1 MLNATKKAKTNRE
14 VPINSSGRK
23 LLLLFLLLLSR
34 FCFAQNL
41 VPNPSFEDTVAC
53 PSNSG
58 QINNAVGW
66 SSYRVTPDY
75 FNTCADS
82 SSFVSIPW
90 NFCGYHYPRTGNA
103 YAGFIIGLF
112 NAREY
117 IGIQLSQLLNMGQ
130 QYYVSFYVCRGGNI
144 NRNRASNKIGIHLST
159 IPYSSPSPA
168 PISNISQVYTDSVIT
183 DTVNWTRI
191 SGSFVADSAYQ
202 FLSIGNFFNDSL
214 TTYIAFDS
222 IHYQCYYY
230 LEDVILSPEPDCCE
244 GINQAHTSDLIKVFP
259 NPTSDWIEIEGSNIS
274 KLNFYNVLGEICY
287 TNDIPSASPRRVNVS
302 NLRKGVYTLKIQ
314 TSKH

>member
-1 MLNATKKAKTNRE
+1 MIKTIQKYFFMLF
-14 VPINSSGRK
+14 S
-23 LLLLFLLLLSR
+23 LSLAAQ
-34 FCFAQNL
+34 AQNL
-41 VPNPSFEDTVAC
+41 VPNPSFEDTVSC
-53 PSNSG
+53 PDNLD
-58 QINNAVGW
+58 QVNRAVGW

-82 SSFVSIPW
+82 SSMVSIPW
-90 NFCGYHYPRTGNA
+90 AYFGYHYPRTGNA
-103 YAGFIIGLF
+103 YAGFIIGLA

-117 IGIQLSQLLNMGQ
+117 IGIQLSQSLNIGQ
-130 QYYVSFYVCRGGNI
+130 QYYVSFYVSRGGNI
-144 NRNRASNKIGIHLST
+144 NRNRASNKIGIHMST
-159 IPYSSPSPA
+159 IPYSSSSPA

-230 LEDVILSPEPDCCE
+230 VEDIVLSPDPECCE
-244 GINQAHTSDLIKVFP
+244 GINQAHLNSDIIKVFP
-259 NPTSDWIEIEGSNIS
+259 NPGSDWIEIEGEDIS
-274 KLNFYNVLGEICY
+274 KLIFYNVLGELCY
-287 TNDIPSASPRRVNVS
+287 INDIPSATFTRLNVS
-302 NLRKGVYTLKIQ
+302 NLRKGIYILKVE
-314 TSKH
+314 TSKHNILKKIIIH